1 MSPHTIEF
9 DIGVPARGWHGEAY
23 RGHIFWDE
31 LFIFPFLTLRLPML
45 TRALLRYRY
54 RRLPEARRAAQAAGY
69 AGAMYPWQS
78 GSNGRE
84 ETQTLHLNPH
94 SGRWIP
100 DHTHRQRHIN
110 VAIAYNI
117 WQYYQITD
125 DHEFLYF
132 YGAEML
138 LEIARFWASIATY
151 NSSLDRYEITG
162 VMGPDEYH
170 TAYPGAD
177 PAAAG
182 GIQQQCLHQRHGRLG
197 PGARPGRARA
207 VAPGALPPAL

>member
-1 MSPHTIEF
+1 
-9 DIGVPARGWHGEAY
+9 
-23 RGHIFWDE
+23 
-31 LFIFPFLTLRLPML
+31 
-45 TRALLRYRY
+45 
-54 RRLPEARRAAQAAGY
+54 
-69 AGAMYPWQS
+69 MYPWQS

-162 VMGPDEYH
+162 VMGP
-170 TAYPGAD
+170 TSITPPIPGPTPRP
-177 PAAAG
+177 PAASTTMPTPTSWS
-182 GIQQQCLHQRHGRLG
+182 
-197 PGARPGRARA
+197 PGSWSAPGTCSRCCPGRIAA
-207 VAPGALPPAL
+207 SSVSAWA